1 MGFSIGS
8 NASAHL
14 RGGLNMADGWTKKIV
29 ANLIDPEEVRIAIL
43 DEKGKLYDF
52 FLERMLEHQRTG
64 EIYKA
69 RVDSVLPGMHSAFLN
84 LGDGRN
90 GFLYLDDVRGIDVKP
105 GIEMLVQVVKNARKG
120 KGARV
125 SPRVSLAGRYMV
137 LIPGGHETGVSK
149 RIEDEDERQ
158 RLRNIAKEIRP
169 QGFGIIIRTVAEH
182 CDLESLSE
190 DAQELA
196 AQWESIQK
204 KANQNSAPCLIHRD
218 LGLLE
223 RVLRDELTDDIDEIV
238 FDTEEDKANIEL
250 FIKKFFAGQKI
261 DVNLYK
267 GKTPLFDVYNIENQ
281 LTELQDRKVWL
292 SSGAY
297 LVIDQ
302 TEALTVIDVNTGK
315 FVGSKNLNDTV
326 LKTNM
331 EASVEIARQLR
342 LRALGG
348 IVVVDFIDMDTEEDK
363 NNLVSQLQ
371 ELFKTDRC
379 KARVYGVTGLGLVEI
394 TRKRART
401 DVRAALSRG
410 CPFCGGLG
418 WVTREE
424 GVAMQI
430 KRFIRK
436 IVASSNSEAL
446 LVEAH
451 TAVAEYIS
459 DTFLALWEEEFDK
472 KIFIRGCPDFS
483 WGKYRLESQG
493 GLAQVEHKISALQK
507 REGWAIVH
515 RSSSA

>member
-1 MGFSIGS
+1 
-8 NASAHL
+8 
-14 RGGLNMADGWTKKIV
+14 MAFDGWTKKIV
-29 ANLIDPEEVRIAIL
+29 ANLIDQEEIRIAIL

-52 FLERMLEHQRTG
+52 FIERMLDHQCTG

-90 GFLYLDDVRGIDVKP
+90 GFLYLDDVPGKEVKA
-105 GIEMLVQVVKNARKG
+105 GMEMLVQVVKNARKG

-125 SPRVSLAGRYMV
+125 SPRISLAGRYMV
-137 LIPGGHETGVSK
+137 LIPEGHETGVSK
-149 RIEDEDERQ
+149 RIEDSDEKT
-158 RLRNIAKEIRP
+158 RLRAISKEIRP
-169 QGFGIIIRTVAEH
+169 EGFGIIIRTVAEG
-182 CDLESLSE
+182 CDTESLIQDVE
-190 DAQELA
+190 ELLA
-196 AQWESIQK
+196 KWETIQHNAK
-204 KANQNSAPCLIHRD
+204 RNSAPCLIHRD

-223 RVLRDELTDDIDEIV
+223 RVLRDELTEDIDEIV
-238 FDTEEDKANIEL
+238 VDTEEDKENIEL
-250 FIKKFFAGQKI
+250 FVKRFYSNKKI
-261 DVNLYK
+261 EVNLYK
-267 GKTPLFDVYNIENQ
+267 GLTPVFDVYNIENQ
-281 LTELQDRKVWL
+281 LVELQDRKVWL

-326 LKTNM
+326 FQTNM
-331 EASVEIARQLR
+331 EAAVEIARQLR

-348 IVVVDFIDMDTEEDK
+348 IIVVDFIDMDTEED
-363 NNLVSQLQ
+363 NQNLIHHLN

-401 DVRAALSRG
+401 DVRAALSHG

-418 WVTREE
+418 LVTREE

-436 IVASSNSEAL
+436 IVASSHSEVL
-446 LVEAH
+446 LLEAY
-451 TAVAEYIS
+451 TSVADYIAE
-459 DTFLALWEEEFDK
+459 TFLASWAEEFGK
-472 KIFIRGCPDFS
+472 TIFIRSCPDFS
-483 WGKYRLESQG
+483 WGKFRLDSQG
-493 GLAQVEHKISALQK
+493 GLVQVEQRITAMHKK
-507 REGWAIVH
+507 EGRVIVH
-515 RSSSA
+515 KSSSA